1 MFQKNIFKK
10 PFENRFELLALVV
23 VLIGIVFRITIFV
36 QNRNLIIDEANVVRN
51 IYERGFL
58 ELLQP
63 LKYEQYA
70 APIYLWSLEVF
81 SHLFGY
87 SEQAMRLSALLCGLG
102 SIFVFWH
109 LLRKVLPV
117 NSLWLPLGLLCFA
130 PILIKYS
137 AEVKQYVPDAF
148 VAICLVALALAIDI
162 FLVSKKR
169 FVITWLLAGS
179 IAIWASQPSV
189 FILASVGFY
198 YFFQVAAKKEW
209 QLFPLLVIIAIV
221 WLAQFALYFEV
232 ILKNQINSSYLQN
245 YHRPYFLFATPTSME
260 EWEHNWIRL
269 REILN
274 NTVGYNTYSWH
285 AAIVFILLGAYRLLR
300 QSLARFAL
308 FCFPILITLVAAA
321 LNQFSLIE
329 RVVLFILPFTMLMVG
344 YGFAFLMSFR
354 SEIAKIP
361 VLIFGLFILK
371 EYNFASLFKEKFA
384 FQEFTA
390 GMDYILSKNG
400 TGKELYIDCAT
411 VDDYIYYTEIH
422 PDSAKYRPLYGA
434 YLFKWADT
442 HFAEVAANISTP
454 RAFFLFTGGGDGARN
469 KVVDIVKQHHTQTDY
484 FEYAI
489 CYVFTF
495 NKKTETHVDTSF

>member
-1 MFQKNIFKK
+1 MIMIQKNIFKR
-10 PFENRFELLALVV
+10 PFENRFQLLALLLA
-23 VLIGIVFRITIFV
+23 LIGVVFRITIFV

-51 IYERGFL
+51 IYERGFV

-87 SEQAMRLSALLCGLG
+87 SEQAMRLSALLCGIG

-109 LLRKVLPV
+109 LLRKVLPP
-117 NSLWLPLGLLCFA
+117 NSVWLPLGLLCFA

-137 AEVKQYVPDAF
+137 AEVKQYMPDAF
-148 VAICLVALALAIDI
+148 VGIGLVAIALAVDI
-162 FLVSKKR
+162 FTISKTR
-169 FVITWLLAGS
+169 FVAIWLLAGS
-179 IAIWASQPSV
+179 IAIWTSQPSV

-198 YFFQVAAKKEW
+198 YFFQVAAQKDWK
-209 QLFPLLVIIAIV
+209 LFPLLVVIAIV

-232 ILKNQINSSYLQN
+232 ILKTQINSSYLQN
-245 YHRPYFLFATPTSME
+245 YHREYFLFATPSNAQ

-285 AAIVFILLGAYRLLR
+285 AAVVFILLGGYRLLR
-300 QSLARFAL
+300 QSLAKFAL

-344 YGFAFLMSFR
+344 FGFSYLVSLR
-354 SEIAKIP
+354 WQLVKIP
-361 VLIFGLFILK
+361 MLIFGLFILK

-384 FQEFTA
+384 FQEFTE
-390 GMDYILSKNG
+390 GMDYILSKKG
-400 TGKELYIDCAT
+400 TGKELYVDCAT

-422 PDSAKYRPLYGA
+422 PNREKYRPLYGA

-442 HFAEVAANISTP
+442 NFAEVATKITTP
-454 RAFFLFTGGGDGARN
+454 RSFFIFTGGGEPARK
-469 KVVDIVKQHHTQTDY
+469 KVVDIVQQYHTQTDY

-495 NKKTETHVDTSF
+495 NKKT